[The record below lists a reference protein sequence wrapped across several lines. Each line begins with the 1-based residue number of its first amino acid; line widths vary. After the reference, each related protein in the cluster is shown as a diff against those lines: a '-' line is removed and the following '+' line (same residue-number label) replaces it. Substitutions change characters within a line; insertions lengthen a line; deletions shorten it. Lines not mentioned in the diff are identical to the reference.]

1 MPDYSD
7 LAGDDDG
14 GDGDACPSLPE
25 KKVEGELLCYLA
37 RFFIAFQ

>member
-7 LAGDDDG
+7 LAGDG

>member
-7 LAGDDDG
+7 LAGDDG

-25 KKVEGELLCYLA
+25 KEVEGELLCYLA